1 MDPHCQ
7 TRFQVI
13 AFSNKA
19 VPKSIPSI
27 TAAESIRRPHTTI
40 KKSKKSSKLPL
51 TADIYPLW
59 SSVYPPSFQSGQ
71 FFNYTSVSSFFFV
84 LGNTKDSFGSQS
96 LRFGSTY
103 FICSTPIN
111 LCLTKKKISQGEHVP
126 SITLGTSNAPHWNQW
141 ISLPRT
147 EPLSL
152 PQQPPPTYPIWCHNF
167 FLIVFFFYS
176 VLVVS

>member
-27 TAAESIRRPHTTI
+27 TAAESIRRRHTTI

-59 SSVYPPSFQSGQ
+59 SMRISTIISIWAVLQLHVSVIFL
-71 FFNYTSVSSFFFV
+71 FV

-141 ISLPRT
+141 ISHPRT

-167 FLIVFFFYS
+167 F
-176 VLVVS
+176 